1 MMPELCSWMTETRL
15 VKSVLHEVDK
25 NLRAA
30 LWCDTLWSIQV
41 SFCKLRRWRMQKW
54 EHNIHDFLL
63 VLSHFFFQSWC
74 IHYSLAKSKR
84 KGFSMHGKIVYF
96 STFHSVLK
104 SLKMTQTENSDYV
117 LLPLFCWFLL
127 GVNCIFLPL
136 FGGSVPMLRS
146 SLRSQCCKLRLFEL
160 FLQFVKY
167 ILDCHDI

>member
-63 VLSHFFFQSWC
+63 VLSHFFSNMM
-74 IHYSLAKSKR
+74 YSL
-84 KGFSMHGKIVYF
+84 FIGKIQTKMIFNAWQDCLFFNFSQCTKVTKNDQNWIGILIMYF
-96 STFHSVLK
+96 
-104 SLKMTQTENSDYV
+104 Y
-117 LLPLFCWFLL
+117 PLFVGSDLEQVTFFTPFWWVRL
-127 GVNCIFLPL
+127 GV
-136 FGGSVPMLRS
+136 
-146 SLRSQCCKLRLFEL
+146 K
-160 FLQFVKY
+160 
-167 ILDCHDI
+167 

>member
-63 VLSHFFFQSWC
+63 VLSHFFSKLM
-74 IHYSLAKSKR
+74 YSL
-84 KGFSMHGKIVYF
+84 FIGKIQTKMIFNAWQDCLFFNF
-96 STFHSVLK
+96 SQCTKITKNDPNWKFWLCIF
-104 SLKMTQTENSDYV
+104 T
-117 LLPLFCWFLL
+117 PFLL
-127 GVNCIFLPL
+127 VLIGGKLHIFTPFWWVSPYVKELA
-136 FGGSVPMLRS
+136 
-146 SLRSQCCKLRLFEL
+146 SLAVL
-160 FLQFVKY
+160 
-167 ILDCHDI
+167 